1 MTSEEKVK
9 EFIRKAALR
18 FIMEEAIKSLKNKM
32 KVKIKK
38 LDRNAIMPTE
48 EQAAMVQ
55 QGGSH
60 EV

>member
-1 MTSEEKVK
+1 MRSSDS
-9 EFIRKAALR
+9 LR
-18 FIMEEAIKSLKNKM
+18 HLRTRNKYDFSINSLKNKM

-38 LDRNAIMPTE
+38 LDHNAIMPTE